1 MSKTIFNVKWLD
13 LIPQV
18 LTSDPQV
25 QAMSAAI
32 TPQLQDVSNAI
43 CECILLARLDE
54 LDEEV
59 VDLLAWQY
67 HVDFYDDE
75 LTLVNKRALVRQA
88 IDWHRRKGTPSAVKD
103 AVSTV
108 FSNGVVTEWFDY
120 GGEPYYFRV
129 TTDEIV
135 SDTTAYSRLVKLINT
150 VKNTRSWLDAIILHR
165 TWSGKL
171 YFGSVLVSGKTLTL
185 SPKAFT
191 MGEVSGSTYFGGALH
206 VGKTLTLKEA

>member
-1 MSKTIFNVKWLD
+1 MSKTIFDVTWLD

-18 LTSDPQV
+18 LTSDAQV

-32 TPQLQDVSNAI
+32 SPQMQAVSNAI
-43 CECILLARLDE
+43 VECILLARLDE
-54 LDEEV
+54 LDEDI

-75 LTLVNKRALVRQA
+75 LTLTQKRELVKQA

-120 GGEPYYFRV
+120 DGEPYYFRV
-129 TTDEIV
+129 TTDEVV
-135 SDTTAYSRLVKLINT
+135 SDATAYSRLVKLINT
-150 VKNTRSWLDAIILHR
+150 VKNTRSWLEAIILQR
-165 TWSGKL
+165 TWSGNM
-171 YFGSVLVSGKTLTL
+171 YFGSALVSGKTLTL
-185 SPKAFT
+185 SPKAFVMDKVKGLNYYGT
-191 MGEVSGSTYFGGALH
+191 ALH
-206 VGKTLTLKEA
+206 VGKTLTLKEV